1 MQIHQQEQYQIIS
14 AQTGPIST
22 EMTGRIFPTIDST
35 VPTEKGTAPAAFSVD
50 FQVYHQHANTLNKTS

>member
-1 MQIHQQEQYQIIS
+1 MIS

-22 EMTGRIFPTIDST
+22 EMTGRVCPTTDST

-50 FQVYHQHANTLNKTS
+50 FQEYQQHANTLNKTS